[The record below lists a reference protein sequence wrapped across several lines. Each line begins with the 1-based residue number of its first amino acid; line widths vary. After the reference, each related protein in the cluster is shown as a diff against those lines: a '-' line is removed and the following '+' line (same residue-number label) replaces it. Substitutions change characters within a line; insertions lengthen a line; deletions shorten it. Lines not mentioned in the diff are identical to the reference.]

1 MFAIGAP
8 EGYNPSCKHYPT
20 GPHGPLLWGVRP
32 GIKNRQGNIAM
43 PFGPDPALTQYRL
56 RALSKKPT
64 HYPF

>member
-1 MFAIGAP
+1 MAPSFGRFALGF
-8 EGYNPSCKHYPT
+8 
-20 GPHGPLLWGVRP
+20 
-32 GIKNRQGNIAM
+32 KNRQGNIAM